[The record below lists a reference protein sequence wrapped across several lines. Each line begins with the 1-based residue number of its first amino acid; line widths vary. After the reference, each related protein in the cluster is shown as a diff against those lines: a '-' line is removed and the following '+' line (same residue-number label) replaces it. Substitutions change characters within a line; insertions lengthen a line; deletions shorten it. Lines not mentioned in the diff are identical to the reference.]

1 MLRKTTSN
9 IAIFLIRTAARFRN
23 MSRCGS
29 LDLSKMS
36 DIEVLCLQKKEL
48 TLGLLTEDVLIDAGR
63 ER

>member
-1 MLRKTTSN
+1 
-9 IAIFLIRTAARFRN
+9 
-23 MSRCGS
+23 
-29 LDLSKMS
+29 MS